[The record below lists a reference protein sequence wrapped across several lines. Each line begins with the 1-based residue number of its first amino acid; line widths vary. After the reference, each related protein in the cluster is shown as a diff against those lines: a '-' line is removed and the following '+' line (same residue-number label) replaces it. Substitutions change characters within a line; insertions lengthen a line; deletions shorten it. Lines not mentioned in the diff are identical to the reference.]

1 MPTSVP
7 PTLPAVIQGGM
18 GVNISSYRL
27 ARTVAAAG
35 GLGVI
40 SGVAPDLLL
49 ARWLQD
55 GDPTGEVRAA
65 MAGYPDQAFVAE
77 TLDRY
82 FLDGGRPPGKPY
94 RPNPKL
100 DLNQKSGPVRLTALG
115 AYVQV
120 ALAKTGHDGVV
131 GINLLEKVQL
141 WTPAALLGAVL
152 ADVDFVLV
160 GAGVPTHLPRVL
172 NGLADCE
179 PVSLPID
186 VAGSQTGESWSITL
200 DPAEVVPGLTAPL
213 KRPFFLAIVSSNIL
227 GTYLARDETTRPDG
241 FVVELPSAGGHNAPP
256 RRMVLDDGGEPIYGP
271 RDEVD
276 LTKIDTIGLP
286 FWVAGGYATPERLR
300 EAQEAGAVGVQI
312 GTAFA
317 LSDESGMTPPVRTV
331 LRERVRADNLRV
343 RTDPLASPTG
353 FPFKVA
359 QVPGTVADPTTYAS
373 RDRICDLSYLRTAYR
388 RDNGSVGY
396 RCASEPVDAYVR
408 KGGDV
413 EDTLGR
419 MCLCNGL
426 AATAGLA
433 QLRDDSDVEP
443 YLVTLGSDRVQLA
456 GLLARHE
463 DGWSALD
470 VMSWL
475 TEPAVTSMAGPAA
488 T

>member
-1 MPTSVP
+1 MPRPSPTP
-7 PTLPAVIQGGM
+7 PPAVIQGGM
-18 GVNISSYRL
+18 GVNVSSYGL

-55 GDPTGEVRAA
+55 GDPTGEVRSA
-65 MAGYPDQAFVAE
+65 MAGYPDQAFVGE

-82 FLDGGRPPGKPY
+82 FLDGGRPRGTAY
-94 RPNPKL
+94 RPIPKL
-100 DLNQKSGPVRLTALG
+100 DLNQKPAAVRLSALG

-152 ADVDFVLV
+152 AEVDVVLV

-172 NGLADCE
+172 NALSACE
-179 PVSLPID
+179 PMTLPID
-186 VAGSQTGESWSITL
+186 VAGSHSGESWSITV
-200 DPAEVVPGLTAPL
+200 DPAAVVPGLAAPL

-241 FVVELPSAGGHNAPP
+241 FVVELPNAGGHNAPP
-256 RRMVLDDGGEPIYGP
+256 RRLELDEGGEPIYGP
-271 RDEVD
+271 RDDVD
-276 LTKIDTIGLP
+276 LAKIDTIGLP
-286 FWVAGGYATPERLR
+286 FWVAGGYATPAKLR
-300 EAQEAGAVGVQI
+300 EAQAAGAVGVQI

-331 LRERVRADNLRV
+331 LRQRVLADTLRV

-359 QVPGTVADPTTYAS
+359 QVPGTVADPTTYGA
-373 RDRICDLSYLRTAYR
+373 RERICDLSYLRTPYR
-388 RDNGSVGY
+388 RDDGTVGY

-408 KGGDV
+408 KGGDAA
-413 EDTLGR
+413 DTVGR

-433 QLRDDSDVEP
+433 QVRGDDTVEP
-443 YLVTLGSDRVQLA
+443 YLVTLGADRAQLT
-456 GLLARHE
+456 GLLELHPH
-463 DGWSALD
+463 GWSAVD
-470 VMSWL
+470 VMQWL
-475 TEPAVTSMAGPAA
+475 TAPALSSV
-488 T
+488 